1 MNINLKK
8 AIKYELHTG
17 TSYLKKNDTKKAFHH
32 FERAH
37 ILGQSSPW
45 YHTLAHLKM
54 LYIALI
60 RRDISEVLGQ
70 LIRIP
75 AGFIGS
81 MIGIVPV
88 GNTGGS
94 NVSPFE
100 SMKIPDDLQDIIN
113 SSKEF

>member
-1 MNINLKK
+1 MNVNLKK
-8 AIKYELHTG
+8 AVELELLAG
-17 TSYLKKNDTKKAFHH
+17 TTYLNKNDTKKAFHH

-37 ILGQSSPW
+37 ILGQYSPW

-54 LYIALI
+54 LNIAII
-60 RRDISEVLGQ
+60 RRDISEVFGQ

-81 MIGIVPV
+81 VIGVVPV

-94 NVSPFE
+94 NVSPFR

-113 SSKEF
+113 SAKEL